1 MIGTFHPIGFMKL
14 AIYSA
19 GSAFFALRAYDA
31 YGFSLLNS
39 FLAGVAFSATIGV
52 IDGVACSAID
62 DLRNPTTLL
71 IAKATWLPERFRAW
85 VVAKHLQYVERLLED
100 MTIEERESVRRHLD
114 ANPDK
119 KRTLSDFADRIN
131 KARSTSVNS

>member
-1 MIGTFHPIGFMKL
+1 LRRFADLEIMKL

-39 FLAGVAFSATIGV
+39 FLAGIAFSAAIGV
-52 IDGVACSAID
+52 IDGMTGAAID
-62 DLRNPTTLL
+62 DLRNTTTLL
-71 IAKATWLPERFRAW
+71 IAKANWLPERFRAW
-85 VVAKHLQYVERLLED
+85 VVVKHLRYVERLLED
-100 MTIEERESVRRHLD
+100 MTIEERESVRRYLD

-119 KRTLSDFADRIN
+119 KRTLSDFADQIN
-131 KARSTSVNS
+131 KARSTSANS